1 MLDKL
6 ACLVGNGGERKG
18 YACFLVS
25 YAELL
30 WLLARLSKMQQL
42 IFVVVK

>member
-30 WLLARLSKMQQL
+30 WLL
-42 IFVVVK
+42 VKDAAADFCCC